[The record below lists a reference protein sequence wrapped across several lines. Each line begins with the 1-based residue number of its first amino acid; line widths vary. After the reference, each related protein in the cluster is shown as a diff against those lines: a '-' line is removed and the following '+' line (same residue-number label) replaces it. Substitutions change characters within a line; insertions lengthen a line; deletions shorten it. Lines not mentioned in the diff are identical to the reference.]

1 MTRDDDR
8 RKGKLK
14 ALIERLRRG
23 ENVQNR
29 DLRTWLGEVG
39 YADYEAECRQQCEL
53 RNEVKAKPS
62 AVREYE
68 RRLKVA
74 LLAYNK
80 GEGASS
86 RGRHS
91 AAERHFA
98 QAETLF
104 EGLLEY
110 LQEITDADSS
120 LRVWFD
126 RDTSWTADG
135 EANIDPVSIP
145 RVVTSRSLD
154 NRGGGLMRQ
163 LRTKHDLKID
173 AVERALASVD
183 GDTGQEAVELS
194 EKQQRLL
201 QSFLQLGDDS

>member
-1 MTRDDDR
+1 MTDAR
-8 RKGKLK
+8 RKAKLE
-14 ALIERLRRG
+14 LLLERLRRG

-29 DLRTWLGEVG
+29 DLRTWLGEDC
-39 YADYEAECRQQCEL
+39 YAYYENEWRQQKEL

-68 RRLKVA
+68 RRLRVA

-91 AAERHFA
+91 AAKRHYA
-98 QAETLF
+98 QADTLF
-104 EGLLEY
+104 ERLLEY
-110 LQEITDADSS
+110 LQEIMKADQS
-120 LRVWFD
+120 LCVWFD
-126 RDTSWTADG
+126 RDTSWTADSD
-135 EANIDPVSIP
+135 ADIDPVSIP

-154 NRGGGLMRQ
+154 NRKGGVTGQ
-163 LRTKHDLKID
+163 LRTKHELKID

-183 GDTGQEAVELS
+183 GDTVQEAVGLS
-194 EKQQRLL
+194 ERQQRLL
-201 QSFLQLGDDS
+201 ESFLQLSDDS

>member
-1 MTRDDDR
+1 MTDAR
-8 RKGKLK
+8 RKAKLE
-14 ALIERLRRG
+14 LLLERLRRG

-39 YADYEAECRQQCEL
+39 YADYEAECKQQREL
-53 RNEVKAKPS
+53 RNDVKDKPS

-86 RGRHS
+86 RGRHI

-110 LQEITDADSS
+110 LQEITEADRS

-145 RVVTSRSLD
+145 RAVTSRSLD

-163 LRTKHDLKID
+163 LRTKHDLKIE
-173 AVERALASVD
+173 ALERAIAC
-183 GDTGQEAVELS
+183 GDCDMAQDDAGVN

-201 QSFLQLGDDS
+201 ESFLQLRDDS